1 MKKTLL
7 SLTLLASANALAS
20 APLTVEHL
28 NRFNKLHDVVLSD
41 DGRFLVYGQTNAG
54 FSPAD
59 SSSDLYLMDLS
70 NLNKVTR
77 LTQSAGRESQLQWA
91 NDGQSL
97 YFVANR
103 SGSNQVWQLPLYGGE
118 ALQVRLARKLAM
130 TPEWD
135 RQTVRNAA
143 EQRKLMISGT
153 LPWPSTATRTRAS
166 RIAGK
171 DNCRSTMRMI
181 SVSTRPPA

>member
-1 MKKTLL
+1 MKKTLITL
-7 SLTLLASANALAS
+7 ALLASGAAVAK

-28 NRFNKLHDVVLSD
+28 NQFNKLHDVVLSD

-59 SSSDLYLMDLS
+59 NSSDLYLMDLS

-91 NDGQSL
+91 NDGQSI

-103 SGSNQVWQLPLYGGE
+103 SGTAQVWQLPLYGDE
-118 ALQVRLARKLAM
+118 ALQV
-130 TPEWD
+130 P
-135 RQTVRNAA
+135 
-143 EQRKLMISGT
+143 
-153 LPWPSTATRTRAS
+153 
-166 RIAGK
+166 
-171 DNCRSTMRMI
+171 
-181 SVSTRPPA
+181 